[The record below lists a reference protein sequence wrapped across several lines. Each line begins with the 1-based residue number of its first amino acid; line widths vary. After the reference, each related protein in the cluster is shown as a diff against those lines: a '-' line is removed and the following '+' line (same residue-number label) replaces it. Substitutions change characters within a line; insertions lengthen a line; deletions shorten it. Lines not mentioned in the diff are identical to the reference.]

1 VIDVRRLVAS
11 SRPHERLTPRA
22 SRVGDHVH
30 LQLRR
35 VWPDQAGRF
44 VAALSDGLSDLPVAW
59 VDVRLLD
66 GLLVLAVDPG
76 GGESA
81 DERTVA
87 AVVAAVEA
95 AEARSGID
103 CNPFPEHRHGSP
115 VEDEPLLRAAAEVV
129 ADVFSFGLGLTLRAL
144 QVPRP
149 PIEVDV
155 EGLVALVQNV
165 PGLRRTL
172 ARWVGRATAEATA
185 GLAAALAGGV
195 FQNLV
200 SPVVG
205 VAYHSLRLGEL
216 RARQEAWLA
225 AEPRLYGPSAEA
237 SAAGASSE
245 VAERPLPR
253 PPGPVERTAEM
264 TWVASLGTFVA
275 TLPLLGS
282 VENALSMLASGAPKA
297 ARLGRE
303 AFGSHLSRD
312 LGRRG
317 IVVLRPGSLRLL
329 DQVDVVVVDGRLWN
343 GASDAGVRLERVAAA
358 NELGLIV
365 VGGPGRGARA
375 GKRTRAGSEGDTDES
390 VLRVPAS
397 AGPGEVRRLQ
407 TVGRVVATVGGPSF
421 APLAAGDLPIGVP
434 GDDGRAPDGSHVIC
448 PGGLADA
455 ARVLAAC
462 RPARQASRESANL
475 SLVGAVA
482 GALLAMAPAIGPR
495 RLPRVLTAID
505 TAALAAVGNAVRHAR
520 HAERAAPD
528 REPADASGLPG
539 PVPMSVLDSCSNGE
553 EAALA

>member
-1 VIDVRRLVAS
+1 MIDVRRLVAS
-11 SRPHERLTPRA
+11 PRPHERLTPRA

-44 VAALSDGLSDLPVAW
+44 VAALSDGLSDLPVVW

-66 GLLVLAVDPG
+66 GLLVLALDPG
-76 GGESA
+76 AAHGAHGADRADPADRA

-95 AEARSGID
+95 AEARAGLD

-129 ADVFSFGLGLTLRAL
+129 ADVFSFGLGVTLRAL

-155 EGLVALVQNV
+155 EGIVALVQNV

-329 DQVDVVVVDGRLWN
+329 DQVDVVVIDGRLWN
-343 GASDAGVRLERVAAA
+343 GASEAGARLERVAAA
-358 NELGLIV
+358 NDLGLIV

-375 GKRTRAGSEGDTDES
+375 GKRSRGGSEGAADEA

-397 AGPGEVRRLQ
+397 AGPGEVRRL
-407 TVGRVVATVGGPSF
+407 
-421 APLAAGDLPIGVP
+421 
-434 GDDGRAPDGSHVIC
+434 
-448 PGGLADA
+448 
-455 ARVLAAC
+455 
-462 RPARQASRESANL
+462 
-475 SLVGAVA
+475 
-482 GALLAMAPAIGPR
+482 
-495 RLPRVLTAID
+495 
-505 TAALAAVGNAVRHAR
+505 
-520 HAERAAPD
+520 
-528 REPADASGLPG
+528 
-539 PVPMSVLDSCSNGE
+539 
-553 EAALA
+553 